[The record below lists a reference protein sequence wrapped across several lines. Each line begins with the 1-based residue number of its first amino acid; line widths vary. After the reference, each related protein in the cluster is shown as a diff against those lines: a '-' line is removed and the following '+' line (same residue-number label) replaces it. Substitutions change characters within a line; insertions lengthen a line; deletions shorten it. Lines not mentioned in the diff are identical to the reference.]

1 MFNSDALIFI
11 SLFVNEWL
19 FIFVLFS
26 YFRFHPQWLYIVCF
40 ATGDHQIDIC
50 YFGQSIP
57 DSPFCAKV
65 WDASKVV
72 VAPITSARVGLQSS
86 FCSTF
91 ISNARVRHKPNN
103 KLQPRISTR
112 SKALKISDFFWL
124 LKLCVAFK
132 RYYQQILMCWVI
144 WNKLNHQVKP
154 GQRPAKVLSKTVF
167 FKVILF
173 PRVKR
178 LNFL

>member
-1 MFNSDALIFI
+1 MHWF
-11 SLFVNEWL
+11 LF
-19 FIFVLFS
+19 LFS
-26 YFRFHPQWLYIVCF
+26 WTSNYLFLCYFCFRPQWLYIVCF
-40 ATGDHQIDIC
+40 AAGDHQIDIC

-91 ISNARVRHKPNN
+91 ISNARVRHKPN

-112 SKALKISDFFWL
+112 SKALKIYDFL
-124 LKLCVAFK
+124 AFK
-132 RYYQQILMCWVI
+132 IVYGFQKLLSILKRLKFWCVGWFGI
-144 WNKLNHQVKP
+144 NLIIRLNLAKGRLRFSVKP
-154 GQRPAKVLSKTVF
+154 CS
-167 FKVILF
+167 
-173 PRVKR
+173 
-178 LNFL
+178 